1 MKFYCCHSPV
11 SCIWC
16 ILLILKRKCPEF
28 LQFHDWNFLAV
39 DMVEGHSDSQ
49 GDCRKYNVHSL
60 IQSQCNRKKNVDC
73 VIPSLHFI
81 LTQITF
87 YRWDG
92 NSSIARVFCACATW
106 GLAQFT
112 LKPTRTIPVL
122 HNYLS
127 PSTTDQTLYKPAK
140 QAKPIHRLTQIH
152 LPTEAGN
159 QYTYKTKK
167 KHWYHHG

>member
-1 MKFYCCHSPV
+1 MRIC
-11 SCIWC
+11 
-16 ILLILKRKCPEF
+16 
-28 LQFHDWNFLAV
+28 
-39 DMVEGHSDSQ
+39 
-49 GDCRKYNVHSL
+49 
-60 IQSQCNRKKNVDC
+60 
-73 VIPSLHFI
+73 
-81 LTQITF
+81 
-87 YRWDG
+87 
-92 NSSIARVFCACATW
+92 SICFTLRLNLV
-106 GLAQFT
+106 T

-167 KHWYHHG
+167 KH

>member
-1 MKFYCCHSPV
+1 MTAKEIAENMCAFFNSV
-11 SCIWC
+11 
-16 ILLILKRKCPEF
+16 
-28 LQFHDWNFLAV
+28 NAT
-39 DMVEGHSDSQ
+39 G
-49 GDCRKYNVHSL
+49 
-60 IQSQCNRKKNVDC
+60 KKNVDC

-81 LTQITF
+81 LAQITF

-92 NSSIARVFCACATW
+92 NSSITRVFCACATW
-106 GLAQFT
+106 GLAQLT

-159 QYTYKTKK
+159 QHTYKTKK
-167 KHWYHHG
+167 KH